1 MEKKKINLVTQYGLK
16 ALLILGILILYVASR
31 ENFGFKQYEPII
43 SKLYYIGLIFYGLI
57 GLIRKDEKVDESAER
72 ILGKVNQICLNV
84 AISGLVI
91 LMILVG
97 APMYKEVNL
106 SRDMIGLLMLI
117 LLFIITSLKPILFH
131 HFDRKG
137 L

>member
-16 ALLILGILILYVASR
+16 ALLILEILTLYVASR

>member
-1 MEKKKINLVTQYGLK
+1 MEKKKINLVTQYTLK
-16 ALLILGILILYVASR
+16 SLLILGILILYVVSR

-43 SKLYYIGLIFYGLI
+43 SKFYYIGLIFYGLI
-57 GLIRKDEKVDESAER
+57 GLIRKEEKIDESAER
-72 ILGKVNQICLNV
+72 ILGRVNQICLNV
-84 AISGLVI
+84 TITGLII

-106 SRDMIGLLMLI
+106 SRDMIGLFMLI
-117 LLFIITSLKPILFH
+117 LLFIITSLKPVLFH

-137 L
+137 F

>member
-1 MEKKKINLVTQYGLK
+1 MEKKKINLVTQYTLK
-16 ALLILGILILYVASR
+16 ALLILGILTLYVASR

>member
-16 ALLILGILILYVASR
+16 ALLILGILTLYVASR

>member
-1 MEKKKINLVTQYGLK
+1 VEKKKINLVTQYGLK